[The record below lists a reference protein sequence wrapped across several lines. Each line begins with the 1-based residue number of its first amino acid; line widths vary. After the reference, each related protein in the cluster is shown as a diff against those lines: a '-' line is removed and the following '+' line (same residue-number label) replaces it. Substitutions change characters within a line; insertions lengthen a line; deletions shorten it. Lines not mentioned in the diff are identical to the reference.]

1 MSRARRRSTWP
12 ATCGGD
18 IIPLGAS
25 PNTLSGNLLNA
36 AALSV
41 MTETLNIESIACRE
55 SALHGLGH
63 WHDVYPAEVEL
74 IIDRFLSGYREL
86 RPETVNYA
94 KIARCGCVQ

>member
-1 MSRARRRSTWP
+1 M
-12 ATCGGD
+12 
-18 IIPLGAS
+18 GAS

-36 AALSV
+36 AALRSNDRDF
-41 MTETLNIESIACRE
+41 EHRESIACRE